1 MNNKVVDGRLVRPG
15 FNFEITGMQFPG
27 RGELQVKY
35 GIQRDPM
42 TPVYRIGNATPRFE
56 RPVTPMCMTLEF
68 TYRREWLQL
77 KALVEPGDLPRRV
90 NEVRSI
96 DLLIRNVKAEVEK
109 DLDDGVSLLVE
120 FTDHLKM
127 IFRLW
132 LEKMEV
138 KFYHELEHEY
148 THTRH

>member
-1 MNNKVVDGRLVRPG
+1 MADKNQVVDGRLVRPVI
-15 FNFEITGMQFPG
+15 ETTSAYYPG
-27 RGELQVKY
+27 QGELQVKY

-42 TPVYRIGNATPRFE
+42 TPVYRMGNATPRFE
-56 RPVTPMCMTLEF
+56 RPVTPMRMTLEF